1 MLTTTVDLPQHAKVL
16 RMKDNWEND
25 LSLSII
31 YRTYKANENLIKLK
45 RIEEIHL
52 ELIKCARNANDAYGI
67 HILMSISTAFFLI
80 TIAAYNLLHA
90 KNTGDILCELYE
102 PSISKELRAEIRDF
116 IIQLIQNPLLLT
128 TCGFFNLDYTLITN
142 VISTVTTYLVIL
154 IQVGDKPEPFYPNST
169 LSTIDF

>member
-1 MLTTTVDLPQHAKVL
+1 MLTTSIDSPQHKKVL
-16 RMKDNWEND
+16 GINNKGNNNND
-25 LSLSII
+25 FVSSGI
-31 YRTYKANENLIKLK
+31 YRTYKSNEEVIRMKK
-45 RIEEIHL
+45 IREIHL
-52 ELIKCARNANDAYGI
+52 ELIKSTLVF
-67 HILMSISTAFFLI
+67 ILYHFC
-80 TIAAYNLLHA
+80 LHV

-128 TCGFFNLDYTLITN
+128 TCGFFNLDNTLISN

-154 IQVGDKPEPFYPNST
+154 IQVGNVPIPFYPNST